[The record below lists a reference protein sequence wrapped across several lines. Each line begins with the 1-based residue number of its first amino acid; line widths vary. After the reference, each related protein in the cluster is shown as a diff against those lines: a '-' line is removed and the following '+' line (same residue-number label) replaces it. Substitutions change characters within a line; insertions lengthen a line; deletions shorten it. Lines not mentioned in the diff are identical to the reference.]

1 MRFYAFLPC
10 YHIVK
15 LANMK
20 IGIAIS
26 KKGKTKLDNKKD
38 KKHQKDN
45 LNFNYKKLSED
56 EILLDNLLNT
66 REKDIPKSEIV
77 DEMIKGNI
85 LDVVK
90 NQANMNKRDDLQE
103 IVHKDNAYS
112 TDYKNVAKT
121 IPWFAEYKKQTIT
134 ITKEKIRAYLRNYK
148 DLGRL
153 IKYRKQ
159 KIKNGKIKPESQELN
174 LNNFE
179 NYDFLEESVI
189 DKQTFLT
196 STDYK
201 IQEMEFYQKELM
213 IILKYLKKYIFVSYQ
228 FLVLKYY
235 LKLPDKDLKIATNIE
250 KTEYI
255 DNVIIEYI
263 YQKLCEEAK
272 NNGRNK
278 DNL

>member
-1 MRFYAFLPC
+1 MVLQYQR
-10 YHIVK
+10 K
-15 LANMK
+15 D
-20 IGIAIS
+20 
-26 KKGKTKLDNKKD
+26 KTKLDNKKD
-38 KKHQKDN
+38 EKYQKDH

-66 REKDIPKSEIV
+66 CEKDIPKSEII

-189 DKQTFLT
+189 DKQTF
-196 STDYK
+196 
-201 IQEMEFYQKELM
+201 
-213 IILKYLKKYIFVSYQ
+213 SYQ

-250 KTEYI
+250 KIEYI